1 MEFELYKIFC
11 SKPGSYLW
19 AEMQVIGCMRDFDI
33 RHQGVSLSL
42 SVNHLEELLMSFSAR
57 NSPHLRRDGE
67 FSEILNSACIQC
79 NALTNTLNKFNQH
92 AIISTSFTTEVVY
105 QQSRD

>member
-1 MEFELYKIFC
+1 
-11 SKPGSYLW
+11 
-19 AEMQVIGCMRDFDI
+19 MQVIGCMRDFDI
-33 RHQGVSLSL
+33 RHQSVSLSL

-92 AIISTSFTTEVVY
+92 VI
-105 QQSRD
+105 